1 MASDPSKPLLR
12 VIPRARAEPRVGR
25 PRFPPNPERFSPQQ
39 QLQKFGPKFARLRDV
54 LARDSQGLSLSADPD
69 AMAPERLLVFELR
82 GSVDAFAT
90 AVSKVSGLEL
100 IDEEALGGDE
110 VDKEPVAYLLVPD
123 MAALRQIES
132 LWRRWNAGEV
142 LGTGFTPWRDVFALL
157 RELRPWGPQDRVNER
172 DAATFSQEIEGH
184 EDRELLRL
192 EIELVFRESDHAAQ
206 QAENLITAEVQRV
219 GGAIVSRARIKEIGY
234 HACLADLPV
243 FAVRTIV
250 DRRGVAT
257 VDSVMHIRP
266 QSTATKLETED
277 AEPLGEVPQI
287 DVPGE
292 PILALLDGVPVA
304 NHPLLA
310 RHMSVDDPF
319 GLEALTAVA
328 DRKHG
333 TAMASLIVHGDRN
346 RGELPLPRKIHVLPV
361 MMAESGQ
368 DEIFRSDRL
377 IVDVIYQAV
386 RSMRSG
392 AEASAPEVLIV
403 NLSLGNARQ
412 PFHRTLSAW
421 AKLLDRLSYEYGILF
436 VVSAGNVLDA
446 FDVPIYATRTE
457 FEDAAPDPRARA
469 VLSAVGGLMA
479 QRRLFSPA
487 ETVNGVT
494 VGACSQDD
502 VPAAHRVTARNSVE
516 AYSGTE
522 MANPSSALGPG
533 YGAAVKPDIL
543 MPGSREHLLVQGNTG
558 GVLRVKPSSPSR
570 AAGLKVAAPPRLP
583 DEQFEFYTNGTS
595 AAAALASRTCHRI
608 HDALEAAYGDAFL
621 GLTHRQRAVLI
632 KALLAH
638 TAQWPQATASMIR
651 DVIGPADGRQH
662 VRQKDN
668 IRRFLGYG
676 IIDAEA
682 ATACAGDRATFWAT
696 GEIAAN
702 QVMHVPIPIPLA
714 MANKALPHALIAT
727 TAWFTPTK
735 PGNRRY
741 RAVRLRLL
749 KPTTLGSLGLEESFS
764 DQPDH
769 NQVNRGTLYHQRWH
783 GEKVAAVTEGLEVAL
798 HLQREPDQAGMVI
811 DDPIPFAVAVTLTM
825 PGVIEIYEQVRQRL
839 GIPLPAR

>member
-1 MASDPSKPLLR
+1 ME
-12 VIPRARAEPRVGR
+12 PRPQIEPRVGR
-25 PRFPPNPERFSPQQ
+25 QAKIPKREGYTTEQQSER
-39 QLQKFGPKFARLRDV
+39 FGPKFERLRDI
-54 LARDSQGLSLSADPD
+54 LARDPQGLSLRADPD

-82 GSVDAFAT
+82 GSVDAFAA
-90 AVSKVSGLEL
+90 AVSRINGLEF
-100 IDEEALGGDE
+100 IDEEALAGDE
-110 VDKEPVAYLLVPD
+110 ADKEPVAYLLVPD

-132 LWRRWNAGEV
+132 LWRRWKAREV
-142 LGTGFTPWRDVFALL
+142 LDVGFRAWRDVFAQL
-157 RELRPWGPQDRVNER
+157 RELRPWGPQDRVDEQ
-172 DAATFSQEIEGH
+172 DAVTFAQEIEGRQ
-184 EDRELLRL
+184 ENETLRV
-192 EIELVFRESDHAAQ
+192 EIELVFRESDLAAQ
-206 QAENLITAEVQRV
+206 QAETLLTTVIQRV

-234 HACLADLPV
+234 HACLVDLLV
-243 FAVRTIV
+243 SEVRAIL
-250 DRRGVAT
+250 DRQGIAT
-257 VDSVMHIRP
+257 VESVMHIRP
-266 QSTATKLETED
+266 QSMTTKLQAED
-277 AEPLGEVPQI
+277 AEPIGEVPQ
-287 DVPGE
+287 VETLGE

-310 RHMSVDDPF
+310 RHVTVDDAF

-346 RGELPLPRKIHVLPV
+346 RHESPLPRRIHVLPV
-361 MMAESGQ
+361 LMAEPGH
-368 DEIFRSDRL
+368 DEVFRSDRL

-386 RSMRSG
+386 RSMRAG

-403 NLSLGNARQ
+403 NLSLGNPRQ
-412 PFHRTLSAW
+412 PFHQTLSAW
-421 AKLLDRLSYEYGILF
+421 AKLLDRLAYQYGILF
-436 VVSAGNVLDA
+436 VVSAGNMLDA
-446 FDVPIYATRTE
+446 FDVPPFPTRTA

-469 VLSAVGGLMA
+469 VLGTIGGLVA

-494 VGACSQDD
+494 VGACSHDD
-502 VPAAHRVTARNSVE
+502 VPAAHNAVARNSVA
-516 AYSGTE
+516 AYPDIE

-533 YGAAVKPDIL
+533 YGASVKPDIL
-543 MPGSREHLLVQGNTG
+543 MPGSREHLFVIGNMG
-558 GVLRVKPSSPSR
+558 GVVRVKPSGPSR
-570 AAGLKVAAPPRLP
+570 AAGLKVAAPPRQY
-583 DEQFEFYTNGTS
+583 DEQFEFYTSGTS

-621 GLTHRQRAVLI
+621 DLTHRQRAVLI

-638 TAQWPQATASMIR
+638 TAQWPQATATMIR
-651 DVIGPADGRQH
+651 EVIGPADGRQH

-676 IIDAEA
+676 IVDADA

-696 GEIAAN
+696 GEIAEN
-702 QVMHVPIPIPLA
+702 QVMHIPIPIPVA
-714 MANKALPHALIAT
+714 MANKARPHALVVT
-727 TAWFTPTK
+727 VAWFTPTK

-741 RAVRLRLL
+741 RAVRLKLL
-749 KPTTLGSLGLEESFS
+749 KPDALGSLGLDESFS

-783 GEKVAAVTEGLEVAL
+783 GEKAAAVADGLEIAL
-798 HLQREPDQAGMVI
+798 RLQREPDQAGMVI